1 VLRDFSLFQLHMLY
15 RGGSSWIQYTIRP
28 ESPAHYPVPNFIRP
42 IRLPIPILLSCS
54 DNRLPKILLK
64 KEVRRRPGETPRSL
78 GRRRCTLLGVLQV
91 QLSDPPSSKALGL
104 NFFDH
109 MS

>member
-1 VLRDFSLFQLHMLY
+1 MDTVYNSSRIASSL
-15 RGGSSWIQYTIRP
+15 SSSQFHSTDQ
-28 ESPAHYPVPNFIRP
+28 VTD
-42 IRLPIPILLSCS
+42 ILLSCS

-91 QLSDPPSSKALGL
+91 QLSDPPSSKALGQ